1 MELVV
6 QDLISLFLIR
16 VNFTTNML
24 LSVLAQQLYTM
35 QTPYMQ
41 TPYMQTPYV
50 LMDTLGH
57 ICLHVCTVNQL
68 Y

>member
-6 QDLISLFLIR
+6 QDLVSLFLIR
-16 VNFTTNML
+16 VNFTTNMF

-41 TPYMQTPYV
+41 TPYV
-50 LMDTLGH
+50 LTDTLCTYGH
-57 ICLHVCTVNQL
+57 LMYLRTP
-68 Y
+68 